1 MKTIVDMTTN
11 GVNEKL
17 IGIRLR
23 AERERLGMTQAGMA
37 VEAGVS
43 RATQV
48 NYESGKRL
56 PDFQYLQSAGRLGVD
71 VPFILT
77 GLPTSV
83 DTIERRALVK
93 TLTAICER
101 LGVDYIGVLERAY
114 EEAEEE
120 AGKPSHYL
128 DRERE
133 SLPTEVEEAI
143 LDAIG
148 RIELD
153 DNLLAEILEAIDNV
167 IESGESEPI
176 GPQKKA
182 KVAMMLYRAFLPARK
197 VDVKVVCQAVRLAAG

>member
-11 GVNEKL
+11 EANEKL
-17 IGIRLR
+17 IGSRLR

-37 VEAGVS
+37 ADAGVS

-56 PDFQYLQSAGRLGVD
+56 PDFVYLQSVGKLGVD

-83 DTIERRALVK
+83 DSIERRALVK

-101 LGVDYIGVLERAY
+101 LGVDYIGVLDRAY

-120 AGKPSHYL
+120 AGKPGQYS
-128 DRERE
+128 DRTRE
-133 SLPTEVEEAI
+133 SLLTEVEEAI
-143 LDAIG
+143 LGAIA
-148 RIELD
+148 RIELNS
-153 DNLLAEILEAIDNV
+153 NLLAEILDAIDSTAAGGDLGAV
-167 IESGESEPI
+167 GAH
-176 GPQKKA
+176 KKA
-182 KVAMMLYRAFLPARK
+182 RVAVMLYRVFLPAGK
-197 VDVKVVCQAVRLAAG
+197 VDMEVVRQAVTLAAG